1 MINPGKALR
10 VLNGVLRARSRL
22 LTILLAVLVCG
33 LGSATVTPTRTMA
46 AVQWSD
52 STFAVSAPITVSE
65 RSGVA
70 PTDYQVNATLPY
82 DSHMQSGFGDASSHE
97 LSNRPVTYSASGTG
111 SFRVKVSS
119 IASLP
124 AVTTSNASN
133 VSPVSATLNGS
144 LSDLGSASS
153 VSVSF
158 EWGTTPAYGNSA
170 TASPARFKKKGGSFT
185 ADLSGLKA
193 NQTYYFRAKAVG
205 DGTSYGGSII
215 FATTAPTVVAA
226 GLSTSVTASSA
237 VISGSLTSPGAATNI
252 NVSFE
257 YGTTTAYGSNI
268 GGIPATLN
276 APGTFTAN
284 VTGLAAGTLY
294 HYRAKAVGNG
304 TVYGTDAGFITCNT
318 AQTARTLIQNNITNP
333 NFVIIDVRTPAEY
346 ATGYI
351 AGAINVDRYAADLQT
366 RLQVLDRNKTH
377 LVYCG
382 SGLRSSQA
390 RDLMAGMGFQ
400 TLYTIVDGL
409 ITWKALGYPLVLPVV
424 PPAVTTGTA
433 SNVAATTARVGGS
446 LTATGNAAS
455 VTVSFEYGT
464 TTGYGS
470 TAAGMPATFTANTAG
485 AFTANLGSLAPGT
498 LYHFR
503 AKAVGA
509 ATGYGGDA
517 TFTTTAAVVVPPP
530 VYYDGGGG
538 GYVAPP
544 QPNVTVTGLVA
555 SGTLIVDSAGAVQDA
570 VDLKTAD
577 GYVTIT
583 IAKGAQLLDGEGQAL
598 KAINAKPLLSPPSPP
613 ANGATLFAYSFDP
626 SPALFRP
633 SVTLT
638 YRYDPQMVPAGIDP
652 RQLYIAVWD
661 GKAWQAIDSTVD
673 PATTSVSA
681 RLTQFS
687 QYALLAKLPPPPLT
701 ASFMFTAFTI
711 TPSVSYVGDAVAVSV
726 TCANLGNGKGDLTV
740 LLKVDSAQEDSKVI
754 ALDPGESQNVI
765 FPVKRSVPG
774 TYAVDVNGLRS
785 QFTVQAAPVTT
796 TPPPATPTLPA
807 PTPPKTTGVSASWI
821 LIYVGLF
828 ALLAIGIGTTLL
840 TRRKKQ

>member
-1 MINPGKALR
+1 LQE
-10 VLNGVLRARSRL
+10 RSKTYL
-22 LTILLAVLVCG
+22 LYGGIGDSTDVSNS
-33 LGSATVTPTRTMA
+33 SATTMSNYMKNMGFEK
-46 AVQWSD
+46 VYFM
-52 STFAVSAPITVSE
+52 TNTVSDW
-65 RSGVA
+65 RNAGY
-70 PTDYQVNATLPY
+70 PTNIIGGPPVT
-82 DSHMQSGFGDASSHE
+82 S
-97 LSNRPVTYSASGTG
+97 RPVVVSTTPANGATGVQLNSTVTTNFSKAMNSTVTQGAFSLNPSVAGSFTWNTSQTAMTFTPSANLVNNIVYSASISTAATDTSANPLAATYVFSFTTG
-111 SFRVKVSS
+111 
-119 IASLP
+119 IP
-124 AVTTSNASN
+124 PTTS
-133 VSPVSATLNGS
+133 
-144 LSDLGSASS
+144 
-153 VSVSF
+153 
-158 EWGTTPAYGNSA
+158 
-170 TASPARFKKKGGSFT
+170 
-185 ADLSGLKA
+185 
-193 NQTYYFRAKAVG
+193 Q
-205 DGTSYGGSII
+205 
-215 FATTAPTVVAA
+215 VVT
-226 GLSTSVTASSA
+226 GLSTTVTAGGA
-237 VISGSLTSPGAATNI
+237 VISGSLTGPGIATNI

-276 APGTFTAN
+276 AAGTFTAN
-284 VTGLAAGTLY
+284 VTGLAGGTLY

-304 TVYGTDAGFITCNT
+304 TAYGGDASFITSNT
-318 AQTARTLIQNNITNP
+318 AQTARTLIQNNVTNP

-346 ATGYI
+346 AAGYI
-351 AGAINVDRYAADLQT
+351 AGAINVDRYAADFQT
-366 RLQVLDRNKTH
+366 RLQVLDRNKTY

-509 ATGYGGDA
+509 ATAYGGDA
-517 TFTTTAAVVVPPP
+517 IFTTTAAVVVPPP

-711 TPSVSYVGDAVAVSV
+711 TPPLSYVGDAVAVSV

-785 QFTVQAAPVTT
+785 QFTVQAVPT
-796 TPPPATPTLPA
+796 ATPTIPIEA
-807 PTPPKTTGVSASWI
+807 SPQTTNAHTSWI
-821 LIYVGLF
+821 LIYAASF
-828 ALLAIGIGTTLL
+828 AILAVLVSTIFIA
-840 TRRKKQ
+840 RRKKQ